1 MLHFTITLIYF
12 TVGGI
17 SMNNKKVLTV
27 SILPLI
33 WAIYILFEL
42 VTGRITDFQ
51 TIFFNILLIILFALV
66 GLFTYTFGINHE
78 SGFNSNIL
86 LFLFLSFLLFDQG
99 IKILIKLFWFN
110 NNFPIIDEMLYFNPI
125 INTDGSWLNA
135 RFGTSVSFPI
145 LITLNILAI
154 FIFIEVYRYYLHKGN
169 KDFWSDMCFIFVCC
183 GALCSLIDKVFYG
196 GSLDFIGIS
205 NLFIADIKDL
215 YINLGILFFALTM
228 FNNGYLS
235 SNNEDTSFKEDLQ
248 MLKKFSLFIKDDI
261 HNKFK
266 LF

>member
-1 MLHFTITLIYF
+1 MLHFTIALIYF
-12 TVGGI
+12 TVGGTF
-17 SMNNKKVLTV
+17 MKNKKVLTI

-42 VTGRITDFQ
+42 ITGRITDFQ
-51 TIFFNILLIILFALV
+51 TIFFNMLLIILFALV
-66 GLFTYTFGINHE
+66 GLFTYNFGIKHE
-78 SGFNSNIL
+78 NGFKSNIL
-86 LFLFLSFLLFDQG
+86 LFLFLFILLFDQG

-110 NNFPIIDEMLYFNPI
+110 NDFPIINGMLYFNPI

-169 KDFWSDMCFIFVCC
+169 KDFWSDMCFIFVFC

-248 MLKKFSLFIKDDI
+248 MLKKFLLFIKDDI
-261 HNKFK
+261 YNKFK
-266 LF
+266 SF

>member
-1 MLHFTITLIYF
+1 MK
-12 TVGGI
+12 
-17 SMNNKKVLTV
+17 NKKVLTIC
-27 SILPLI
+27 ILPLI
-33 WAIYILFEL
+33 WALYVLFEL
-42 VTGRITDFQ
+42 VAGRITDFQ
-51 TIFFNILLIILFALV
+51 TIFFNIILILLFALV
-66 GLFTYTFGINHE
+66 GLFTYTFGIKHE
-78 SGFNSNIL
+78 NGFKSNIL
-86 LFLFLSFLLFDQG
+86 LFLFLFFLLLDQG
-99 IKILIKLFWFN
+99 IKILIKLLWFN
-110 NNFPIIDEMLYFNPI
+110 NYFPIINGMLYFRPI

-154 FIFIEVYRYYLHKGN
+154 IIFIEVYRYYLHKGN
-169 KDFWSDMCFIFVCC
+169 KDFWSDMCFIFVTC

-235 SNNEDTSFKEDLQ
+235 SNEDTSLKDDFQ
-248 MLKKFSLFIKDDI
+248 TLKKFLFFIKDDI
-261 HNKFK
+261 YNKFK
-266 LF
+266 SF

>member
-1 MLHFTITLIYF
+1 MK
-12 TVGGI
+12 
-17 SMNNKKVLTV
+17 NKKVLTI

-33 WAIYILFEL
+33 WVIYILFEL
-42 VTGRITDFQ
+42 ITGRITDFQ
-51 TIFFNILLIILFALV
+51 TIFFNIILILIFGLF
-66 GLFTYTFGINHE
+66 GLFTYTFGIKHE
-78 SGFNSNIL
+78 NGFKFNILLL
-86 LFLFLSFLLFDQG
+86 LFLFFLLLDQG
-99 IKILIKLFWFN
+99 IKILIKLLWFN
-110 NNFPIIDEMLYFNPI
+110 NDFPIIDGMLYFRPI

-135 RFGTSVSFPI
+135 RFGTSVSFPV

-169 KDFWSDMCFIFVCC
+169 KDFWSDMCFIFVSC
-183 GALCSLIDKVFYG
+183 GAICSLIDKVFYG

-235 SNNEDTSFKEDLQ
+235 SDEDTSFKEDLR
-248 MLKKFSLFIKDDI
+248 MLAKFLLFIKNDI
-261 HNKFK
+261 SNKF
-266 LF
+266 